1 MTKKT
6 LFYNGQVITVNKN
19 NDIAEAILI
28 EDDRISCVGKTVEA
42 LRLADKYTEWIDLQ
56 GCAVLPGF
64 IDCHIHMA
72 VAGAKIPN
80 QIDVSKKAG
89 VQTVDDLLKKIKT
102 AETSEGEW
110 IIGSS
115 YSHEGLDERRH
126 ITRDELDKA
135 APHNPVLIIHTSG
148 HMSVANTCAL
158 KSSGID
164 LSMPDVIKDKEG
176 SPTGLLQET
185 AHFVM
190 LEKSPVLPNDKE
202 LVSGIEKF
210 CKSLAAKGITSV
222 HDAGGFG
229 TATFRTLQQA
239 AEQGVLSCRTYPMLW
254 TLFGKQAQIETAKN
268 AIKNGF
274 YTGLGNDLLKI
285 GPIKLM
291 VDGSA
296 VGGTCATSKPLAH
309 LDVATPPTFT
319 QEELDEVFIE
329 GHRRGFQLTA
339 HAVGDKAIEMVLNSY
354 EKAMT
359 VYPRKDPRHR
369 IEHCFLCAPNLTER
383 MKALGVIPIPNPGFL
398 SVWGGVFD
406 KYYGDRIENVIPLKT
421 FRDAGVI
428 SPFGSDAMV
437 IEEYEPLFG
446 IAAAME
452 RKDLK
457 SGKEINKE
465 QAIDLM
471 HAIRCYTYYGAY
483 ASFEENEKGSLAAG
497 KLADMVILSD
507 SVLGKSPEE
516 IRQMKVKETYVG
528 GKRIFSAKIQ
538 QNY

>member
-6 LFYNGQVITVNKN
+6 LFYNGQIVTVNKN
-19 NDIAEAILI
+19 NDIAEAMLI
-28 EDDRISCVGKTVEA
+28 EGDKISCVGRTVDA
-42 LRLADKYTEWIDLQ
+42 LRLADKYTEWVDLD

-72 VAGAKIPN
+72 VAEAKIPN

-89 VQTVDDLLKKIKT
+89 VLSVADLLNRIESSDAK
-102 AETSEGEW
+102 EGDW

-115 YSHEGLDERRH
+115 YSHEGLNEKRH
-126 ITRDELDKA
+126 VTIEELDVI
-135 APHNPVLIIHTSG
+135 APRNPVLIIHTSG
-148 HMSVANTCAL
+148 HMSVANTRAL
-158 KSSGID
+158 ECSGLD
-164 LSMPDVIKDKEG
+164 LSIEGVKKDSEG
-176 SPTGLLQET
+176 NPTGLLIET

-190 LEKSPVLPNDKE
+190 LEKSPVMPSDHE

-210 CKSLAAKGITSV
+210 CKKLVSKGITSV

-239 AEQGVLSCRTYPMLW
+239 KEIGVLNCRTYPMLW
-254 TLFGKQAQIETAKN
+254 TLFGKDEQIKTAEN
-268 AIKNGF
+268 AIMSGF
-274 YTGLGNDLLKI
+274 YTGLGDEMLKI

-296 VGGTCATSKPLAH
+296 VGGTCATSTPLLH
-309 LDVATPPTFT
+309 LDDVTPTSFT
-319 QEELDEVFIE
+319 REELDRVFIE

-339 HAVGDKAIEMVLNSY
+339 HAVGDRAIEMVLNSY

-359 VYPRKDPRHR
+359 LYPRKDPRHR
-369 IEHCFLCAPNLTER
+369 IEHCFLCSSELAER
-383 MKALGVIPIPNPGFL
+383 IKALGVIPIPNPGFI
-398 SVWGGVFD
+398 SVWGGVLD

-421 FRDAGVI
+421 FRDMEII

-452 RKDLK
+452 RMDLK
-457 SGKEINKE
+457 TQKTIGDNQK
-465 QAIDLM
+465 IDFM
-471 HAIRCYTYYGAY
+471 HALRCYTYYGAY
-483 ASFEENEKGSLAAG
+483 ASFEEKNKGSLSAG
-497 KLADMVILSD
+497 KLADFVVLSGD
-507 SVLGKSPEE
+507 ILGKSAVE
-516 IRQMKVKETYVG
+516 IRKMKVKQTYIG
-528 GKRIFSAKIQ
+528 GVCLYS
-538 QNY
+538 

>member
-1 MTKKT
+1 MTKKK
-6 LFYNGQVITVNKN
+6 LFYNGQIITVNKN

-42 LRLADKYTEWIDLQ
+42 LRLADKYTEWIDLK
-56 GCAVLPGF
+56 GHAVLPGF
-64 IDCHIHMA
+64 VDCHIHMA
-72 VAGAKIPN
+72 VAGAKILN

-89 VQTVDDLLKKIKT
+89 VTSIDKLLNKIKDAVSDVGT
-102 AETSEGEW
+102 GEW

-115 YSHEGLDERRH
+115 YSHESLEEHRH
-126 ITRDELDKA
+126 ITKAELDKIS
-135 APHNPVLIIHTSG
+135 PDNPVLVIHTSG
-148 HMSVANTCAL
+148 HMSVANTCAF
-158 KSSGID
+158 KSSDID
-164 LSMPDVIKDKEG
+164 LSIHGVIMDESG
-176 SPTGLLQET
+176 NPTGVLQET

-190 LEKSPVLPNDKE
+190 LEKSPVLPTDTE

-210 CKSLAAKGITSV
+210 CKELVARGITSV

-239 AEQGVLSCRTYPMLW
+239 AKQGVLSCRTYPMLW

-268 AIKNGF
+268 ALKNGF
-274 YTGLGNDLLKI
+274 FSGLGNDLLKI

-296 VGGTCATSKPLAH
+296 VGGTCATSMALAH
-309 LDVATPPTFT
+309 LADTTAPTFS
-319 QEELDEVFIE
+319 QEEIDEIFIE

-339 HAVGDKAIEMVLNSY
+339 HAVGDKAIEMVLDSY
-354 EKAMT
+354 EKAMKL
-359 VYPRKDPRHR
+359 YPRQNARHR
-369 IEHCFLCAPNLTER
+369 IEHCFLCTPGLIKRIKE
-383 MKALGVIPIPNPGFL
+383 LGVIPIPNPGFL
-398 SVWGGVFD
+398 SVWGDVFN
-406 KYYGDRIENVIPLKT
+406 KYYEDRIENVIPLKA
-421 FRDAGVI
+421 FRDEEI
-428 SPFGSDAMV
+428 ITPFGSDAMV

-457 SGKEINKE
+457 SGKEINKA

-483 ASFEENEKGSLAAG
+483 ASFEENIKGSLAAG
-497 KLADMVILSD
+497 KFADMVILSD
-507 SVLGKSPEE
+507 SILGKNPEE
-516 IRQMKVKETYVG
+516 IRQLKVKETYIG
-528 GKRIFSAKIQ
+528 GECVFSAKTQ
-538 QNY
+538 